1 MSHDFTTIKKFLL
14 PKENEIDLEYYTL
27 SNDLQ
32 IKFKSYYLELKNS
45 FLFKKNISEN
55 NLGYLNFIKQ
65 KINNWFGND
74 KKNIIK
80 VFENSR
86 EKYEKLNY
94 DKKHQ
99 YIENNLKNFHPIN
112 SFLMHTLIFYINK
125 NTKAVV
131 YFKEI
136 SLKNLFVSYSKRKD
150 TLKQRYQ
157 AYADAYKV
165 ILERVKNNLKCE
177 NNFVIDKKKV
187 KFSLDETIIN
197 NKNNKNDDKKYKKE
211 EKNNKIEEK
220 NNKNDDKKYKNEEKN
235 KNDDNNN
242 KNDDNNNKIVSLD
255 LNKSTIIQDSN
266 KLLPKEFEGMKELFL
281 KEFIYQKNE
290 MNQFFKIYRFYK
302 LFQEYEKLEF
312 NRKLTYN
319 QLCKSEN
326 EINIKQN
333 NNVIEKEIKF
343 NFKNIKFI

>member
-65 KINNWFGND
+65 RINNWFGND

-86 EKYEKLNY
+86 EKYENLKYNR
-94 DKKHQ
+94 KHE

-187 KFSLDETIIN
+187 KFSLDEMIIS
-197 NKNNKNDDKKYKKE
+197 NKNKNKNDDKKV
-211 EKNNKIEEK
+211 KNDDKI
-220 NNKNDDKKYKNEEKN
+220 NKNDDKKV
-235 KNDDNNN
+235 NDDKNN
-242 KNDDNNNKIVSLD
+242 KNDTNNDKNNDKNNKIECLD

-266 KLLPKEFEGMKELFL
+266 KLLPKEFEGMKELFI

-290 MNQFFKIYRFYK
+290 MNQFFKFYRFYK

-319 QLCKSEN
+319 QLSKREN

>member
-1 MSHDFTTIKKFLL
+1 MSSDATRIKNFLL
-14 PKENEIDLEYYTL
+14 PKENEIDLEYYSL
-27 SNDLQ
+27 PNDIQ
-32 IKFKSYYLELKNS
+32 IKYKKYYLELKNS

-125 NTKAVV
+125 NTKSVV
-131 YFKEI
+131 CFKEI
-136 SLKNLFVSYSKRKD
+136 SLKNLFLSYSKRKESII
-150 TLKQRYQ
+150 KRYQ
-157 AYADAYKV
+157 EFADAYKV

-187 KFSLDETIIN
+187 KFSLDETIIKDKNINKKDKNN
-197 NKNNKNDDKKYKKE
+197 NKNDFNNKNDDK
-211 EKNNKIEEK
+211 NN
-220 NNKNDDKKYKNEEKN
+220 KNEEKTN
-235 KNDDNNN
+235 KNDDNN
-242 KNDDNNNKIVSLD
+242 NDDNNNKIVSLD

-266 KLLPKEFEGMKELFL
+266 KFLPKEFEGMKELFL

-302 LFQEYEKLEF
+302 LFQEYEKFEF
-312 NRKLTYN
+312 NKKLTYN
-319 QLCKSEN
+319 QLCKGEN

-333 NNVIEKEIKF
+333 NNIIEKEIKF